1 MFTMKTIST
10 FKALILSAL
19 LLSLSACVLV
29 PPPTNEDTLTDADL
43 IRAAQQKESAPTEGA
58 QQWVIGYH
66 HGIAVVKSFQCS
78 DLCPQNTLRVIYY
91 DVPTGTTC
99 ESIGGVTKSILV
111 PFAISVRAKEY
122 CFPKAIAD
130 YWESYPAKSY

>member
-1 MFTMKTIST
+1 MKITSTAKAFT
-10 FKALILSAL
+10 LSAL
-19 LLSLSACVLV
+19 LLSLSACVSL
-29 PPPTNEDTLTDADL
+29 PTNEDTLTDADL
-43 IRAAQQKESAPTEGA
+43 IRAAEQKESAPTEGA

-91 DVPTGTTC
+91 DMPTDATC
-99 ESIGGVTKSILV
+99 NSIGGVTKSILV
-111 PFAISVRAKEY
+111 PIAITVMPKKY

-130 YWESYPAKSY
+130 YWESYPAKS

>member
-1 MFTMKTIST
+1 MQTTKLLTLSI
-10 FKALILSAL
+10 LIANLT
-19 LLSLSACVLV
+19 ACVSL
-29 PPPTNEDTLTDADL
+29 PTNEDTLTDADL

-91 DVPTGTTC
+91 DVPTDATC

-111 PFAISVRAKEY
+111 PFAISVKAKEY
-122 CFPKAIAD
+122 CFPQAIAE
-130 YWESYPAKSY
+130 YWESYPAKS

>member
-1 MFTMKTIST
+1 MQITST
-10 FKALILSAL
+10 AKALALSAL
-19 LLSLSACVLV
+19 FLSLTACVIV
-29 PPPTNEDTLTDADL
+29 SPPTNEDTLTDTDL
-43 IRAAQQKESAPTEGA
+43 IRAAEQKESAPTEGA

-91 DVPTGTTC
+91 DVPTDATC

-111 PFAISVRAKEY
+111 PIAITVMPKDY
-122 CFPKAIAD
+122 CFPAVIAD
-130 YWESYPAKSY
+130 YWESYP

>member
-1 MFTMKTIST
+1 MKIIST
-10 FKALILSAL
+10 VKAFTLSAL
-19 LLSLSACVLV
+19 LLSLSSCVSL
-29 PPPTNEDTLTDADL
+29 PTNDDTLTDADL
-43 IRAAQQKESAPTEGA
+43 IRAAEQKESAPTEGA

-91 DVPTGTTC
+91 DVPFDATC

-111 PFAISVRAKEY
+111 PFTISVKAKEY
-122 CFPKAIAD
+122 CFPKAIAE
-130 YWESYPAKSY
+130 YWESYPAKS

>member
-1 MFTMKTIST
+1 MKITLT
-10 FKALILSAL
+10 AKALTFSAL

-29 PPPTNEDTLTDADL
+29 SPPINEDTLTDADL
-43 IRAAQQKESAPTEGA
+43 IQAAEQKESAPTEGA

-91 DVPTGTTC
+91 DVPTDAPC

-111 PFAISVRAKEY
+111 PIAITVMPKKY

-130 YWESYPAKSY
+130 YWESYPAKS

>member
-1 MFTMKTIST
+1 MFTMKTST

-19 LLSLSACVLV
+19 LLSLNACVLV
-29 PPPTNEDTLTDADL
+29 SPPTNEDTLTDADL

-78 DLCPQNTLRVIYY
+78 DLCPQNTLRLIYY
-91 DVPTGTTC
+91 DVPTKATC

-111 PFAISVRAKEY
+111 PIAITVMPKDY
-122 CFPKAIAD
+122 CFPQVIAK
-130 YWESYPAKSY
+130 YWGSDTQ

>member
-1 MFTMKTIST
+1 MLTMKKTST
-10 FKALILSAL
+10 AKALTLSAL

-29 PPPTNEDTLTDADL
+29 SPPTNEDTLTDADL

-91 DVPTGTTC
+91 DVPTDATC

-111 PFAISVRAKEY
+111 PIAITVMPKDY
-122 CFPKAIAD
+122 CFPKVIAK
-130 YWESYPAKSY
+130 YWGSDAH

>member
-1 MFTMKTIST
+1 MFSMKIST
-10 FKALILSAL
+10 AKAFTLSAL

-29 PPPTNEDTLTDADL
+29 SPPTNEDTMTDADL
-43 IRAAQQKESAPTEGA
+43 IRAAKQKESAPTEGA

-91 DVPTGTTC
+91 DVPTDTTC

-111 PFAISVRAKEY
+111 PIAITVMPKEY

-130 YWESYPAKSY
+130 YWQSAPTK

>member
-1 MFTMKTIST
+1 MQTNK
-10 FKALILSAL
+10 L
-19 LLSLSACVLV
+19 LTLSLLIASLTACVSQ
-29 PPPTNEDTLTDADL
+29 PTNEDTLTDADL
-43 IRAAQQKESAPTEGA
+43 IQAAEQKESAPTEGA

-91 DVPTGTTC
+91 DLPSDATC

-111 PFAISVRAKEY
+111 PIAITVMPKDY
-122 CFPKAIAD
+122 CFPKVIAK
-130 YWESYPAKSY
+130 YWGSDAQ

>member
-1 MFTMKTIST
+1 MHITKLFT
-10 FKALILSAL
+10 LSAL
-19 LLSLSACVLV
+19 LLSLSACVSL
-29 PPPTNEDTLTDADL
+29 PTNEDTLTDADL
-43 IRAAQQKESAPTEGA
+43 IQAAEQKESAPTEGA

-91 DVPTGTTC
+91 DVPADATC
-99 ESIGGVTKSILV
+99 KGVGGVTKSILV
-111 PFAISVRAKEY
+111 PIAITVMPKEY

-130 YWESYPAKSY
+130 YWESYPAKS